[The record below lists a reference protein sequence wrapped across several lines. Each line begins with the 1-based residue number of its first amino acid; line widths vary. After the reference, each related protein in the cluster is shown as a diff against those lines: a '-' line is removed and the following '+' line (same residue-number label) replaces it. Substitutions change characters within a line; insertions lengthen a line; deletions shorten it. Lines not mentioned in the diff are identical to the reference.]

1 MQEVFSVFLKTVA
14 SPVHIPF
21 WFGAKHDMDLP
32 AAQSLSICRYAKK
45 MYAGRFCGWLL
56 GRLHCH
62 SAVLRGEAAVAV
74 EIRVRDSA
82 KTSLPSMHFVA
93 TPLFSFLAY
102 SPESPSELK
111 ESRIIRSG
119 LRRLRFSTG
128 QKWPFAQSVT
138 PMCFATSQPVR
149 WIEGALNPKNPDA

>member
-1 MQEVFSVFLKTVA
+1 
-14 SPVHIPF
+14 
-21 WFGAKHDMDLP
+21 
-32 AAQSLSICRYAKK
+32 

-102 SPESPSELK
+102 SPESPSAKPQKSGRLRAD
-111 ESRIIRSG
+111 SVPRWSG
-119 LRRLRFSTG
+119 LESIGEQYSKQFLLKQNFSVFSSFFRAKT
-128 QKWPFAQSVT
+128 F
-138 PMCFATSQPVR
+138 SQNFLHSAVDFSF
-149 WIEGALNPKNPDA
+149 N